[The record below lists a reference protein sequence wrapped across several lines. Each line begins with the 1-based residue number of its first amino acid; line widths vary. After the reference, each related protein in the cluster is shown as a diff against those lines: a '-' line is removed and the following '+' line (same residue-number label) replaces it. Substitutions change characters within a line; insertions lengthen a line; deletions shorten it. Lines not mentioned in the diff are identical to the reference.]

1 MRKELPVRPNLEHL
15 KSQAKDLLDASRRKE
30 REALERF
37 RDALPAARGASD
49 ERIAAM
55 QLALHD
61 AQSVIAREYGFA
73 SWAELRARVEAAP
86 LSPETLR
93 ALMEPHLSAPLP
105 GEVQA
110 ALLAAATE
118 EQPKEAPLASPLP
131 LLPLRGAVLAVG
143 AVAPLN
149 VGRAASLAA
158 VEAARRG
165 GGVLAVF
172 SQKNEMHEAPSE
184 ADLHPVGCAARL
196 VSVLSSDRGTWIVVR
211 ATQWIR
217 LEAIEQTEPCG
228 MARVAPFNV
237 EGEDSAE
244 AKQLVGALRDR
255 LRERVRAMI
264 AAMPDPEQLHRM
276 TERMSARELA
286 DATIA
291 NLPCSVEDKA
301 RYASEPSLVAR
312 LEYLLA
318 LFDRAA

>member
-15 KSQAKDLLDASRRKE
+15 KSQAKDLLDASRRKD

-37 RDALPAARGASD
+37 RDALPAARGAND
-49 ERIAAM
+49 ERLAAM
-55 QLALHD
+55 ELALHD

-73 SWAELRARVEAAP
+73 SWAELRARVEAAT

-93 ALMEPHLSAPLP
+93 AMMEPHLSSPLP
-105 GEVQA
+105 SEVQE
-110 ALLAAATE
+110 ALLAAAAE
-118 EQPKEAPLASPLP
+118 PQPREAPLVSPLP
-131 LLPLRGAVLAVG
+131 LLPLRNAALAVG
-143 AVAPLN
+143 AVAPLS

-158 VEAARRG
+158 VEAARNG
-165 GGVLAVF
+165 GEMLAIF

-196 VSVLSSDRGTWIVVR
+196 VSVFSTDRGTWIVVR

-217 LEAIEQTEPCG
+217 LEAIERTEPYG
-228 MARVAPFNV
+228 VVRVAPFTLQ
-237 EGEDSAE
+237 EEDTAE
-244 AKQLVGALRDR
+244 TKQLVQALRDR
-255 LRERVRAMI
+255 LRDRLRAMI
-264 AAMPDPEQLHRM
+264 AALPDPEHVHRL
-276 TERMSARELA
+276 TERMTARELA

-318 LFDRAA
+318 LVDRAA